1 MGLSE
6 KFSDL
11 GCVAIIDD
19 ILFQSFSRTG
29 VVNVRNHLTNYLLD
43 THYIN
48 SRNLVPSRLHLE
60 SRVRSLLV
68 PVGGQYHRFRD

>member
-11 GCVAIIDD
+11 GRVANIDD
-19 ILFQSFSRTG
+19 ILFQSFPRTG
-29 VVNVRNHLTNYLLD
+29 VVDVRNHLTNYLLD
-43 THYIN
+43 THYVN
-48 SRNLVPSRLHLE
+48 SRNFVSSRLHLE

-68 PVGGQYHRFRD
+68 PAGGQYHRLRD